1 MLSRE
6 LDEAIML
13 LRDKQPIQLN
23 EQAFNNK
30 LADLLLVCAANGDV
44 LQAVAET
51 VARSIISSHKEG
63 LGKIELRNDETI
75 PWPAK
80 DETNSTRKRLWS

>member
-13 LRDKQPIQLN
+13 LRRENMSGLRNDKEFML
-23 EQAFNNK
+23 K
-30 LADLLLVCAANGDV
+30 LADLLLVCAAQGDV

-51 VARSIISSHKEG
+51 VARSVISNNKQE
-63 LGKIELRNDETI
+63 LGKVELRDV
-75 PWPAK
+75 
-80 DETNSTRKRLWS
+80 

>member
-13 LRDKQPIQLN
+13 LRSDEPAQLN
-23 EQAFNNK
+23 EQAFRNK
-30 LADLLLVCAANGDV
+30 LADLLLVCAAQGDV

-51 VARSIISSHKEG
+51 VARSVIASSKG
-63 LGKIELRNDETI
+63 LTGKVELRD
-75 PWPAK
+75 A
-80 DETNSTRKRLWS
+80 

>member
-13 LRDKQPIQLN
+13 LRS
-23 EQAFNNK
+23 EQRWYLSNDDTFTNK

-51 VARSIISSHKEG
+51 VARSVIASNKG
-63 LGKIELRNDETI
+63 LIAEIELRD
-75 PWPAK
+75 ARRS
-80 DETNSTRKRLWS
+80 STT